1 MFDKNEFTRLR
12 DLAEKELEKIN
23 GMLAN
28 NEFQYEALEAEQVEQ
43 MLKEDKNELE
53 GILKKIEKQL

>member
-23 GMLAN
+23 GMIAN

-43 MLKEDKNELE
+43 MLKEDKNEIE

>member
-23 GMLAN
+23 GMIAN

-43 MLKEDKNELE
+43 MLKEEKSEIE

>member
-12 DLAEKELEKIN
+12 DLTEKELEKIN
-23 GMLAN
+23 GMLAK

-43 MLKEDKNELE
+43 MLKDDKTELE

>member
-43 MLKEDKNELE
+43 MLKDDKIEIE

>member
-23 GMLAN
+23 GMLAK

-43 MLKEDKNELE
+43 MLKDEKSEIE

>member
-12 DLAEKELEKIN
+12 DLTEKELEKIN
-23 GMLAN
+23 GMLAK

-43 MLKEDKNELE
+43 MLKDDKAELE
-53 GILKKIEKQL
+53 GILKKI